1 MGGCCCDICTLKL
14 SLKSE
19 MRVNRGRGFSAIDH
33 TVCSYVWFVE
43 KLEALLTAGKML
55 IKLCQ

>member
-1 MGGCCCDICTLKL
+1 
-14 SLKSE
+14 
-19 MRVNRGRGFSAIDH
+19 MRVNRGKGFSAIDH